1 MDLVVLSIAILGG
14 LGIASA
20 VLLYITAKRF
30 AVKEDPKIAEIEE
43 ILPGANCGGC
53 GRSGCH
59 DFAVACAGAS
69 SLDGLRCPVGG
80 DDTMALVAKIV
91 GLAKAPSAMP
101 MVAVLH
107 CNGTC
112 ENRPK
117 KSDYDGPTSCH
128 IEHSLYLGSRGC
140 AFGCLGLGDCV
151 NACNF
156 GAMHLNPVQ
165 GIVGIDGDKCVG
177 CGACVNACPRNLIE
191 LRHKGPRG
199 MRVYVACDNKDR
211 GALAMKECNVSCIGC
226 GKCVKECPHDAI
238 TIEDNLAY
246 IDYKKCKL
254 CKKCVVVCPR
264 NAIHAVN
271 FPVKKAVVTEENRQ

>member
-1 MDLVVLSIAILGG
+1 MS
-14 LGIASA
+14 
-20 VLLYITAKRF
+20 
-30 AVKEDPKIAEIEE
+30 
-43 ILPGANCGGC
+43 
-53 GRSGCH
+53 
-59 DFAVACAGAS
+59 
-69 SLDGLRCPVGG
+69 
-80 DDTMALVAKIV
+80 
-91 GLAKAPSAMP
+91 
-101 MVAVLH
+101 
-107 CNGTC
+107 
-112 ENRPK
+112 
-117 KSDYDGPTSCH
+117 
-128 IEHSLYLGSRGC
+128 
-140 AFGCLGLGDCV
+140 
-151 NACNF
+151 ACNF